1 MTEHEDPGLKIEDSL
16 MDAVCASARSHGK
29 TNFLESFYTVD
40 PDSLGASRLPWSNR
54 VLQTSVQTQPI
65 SFIDS
70 ILVKEE
76 NNSRASVTETFLDM
90 KLTVPSF

>member
-1 MTEHEDPGLKIEDSL
+1 MANKTASVTSRVQAIEVNMTEHEDPGLKIEDSL

-54 VLQTSVQTQPI
+54 VLQTSV
-65 SFIDS
+65 
-70 ILVKEE
+70 
-76 NNSRASVTETFLDM
+76 
-90 KLTVPSF
+90 